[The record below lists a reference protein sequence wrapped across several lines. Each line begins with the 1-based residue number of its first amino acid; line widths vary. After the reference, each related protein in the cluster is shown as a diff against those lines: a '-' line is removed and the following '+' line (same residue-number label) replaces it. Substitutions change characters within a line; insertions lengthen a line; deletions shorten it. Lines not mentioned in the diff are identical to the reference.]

1 MRTPNPLTPSVARR
15 LAAGAA
21 ATLLATALHAQSTQS
36 HPLFAADVPAVA
48 GWDYED
54 RAEGD
59 PGDNS
64 CDTTNGPY
72 AINFQNLNDH
82 TWLKATNFQNFTL
95 PHLHRVV
102 SVKVAAHARYDD
114 GVTSRLGWTVRVPG
128 VYAESGN
135 TPSFASSLSCQWRE
149 LGGELNGS
157 GNLDFAANPG
167 LANQIEVWVQR
178 PDIASANGERL
189 RVKAFRIVVVTKLDT
204 DGDGTPD
211 ESDGCPTD
219 PTKTAPGVCG
229 CGVPD
234 TDSDGDG
241 VPNCIDGCDF
251 DPLKVAPGLCGCG
264 IPDTDSDGDG
274 VPNCIDGCDFDP
286 LKVAPGLCGCGT
298 PDTDSDGDG
307 VPDCIDGCDFDPLKV
322 APGLC
327 GCGTPDT
334 DSDGDG
340 VPDCTDGC
348 DFDPLK
354 VAPGLCGC
362 GTPDTDSDGDGAPD
376 CIDGCDL
383 DPLKVVPGPCGCG
396 VPDTDS
402 DSDGIPDCND
412 NCDQLANPNQA
423 DCDLDGVGDVCE
435 LAAGAQWD
443 ANGNGIPD
451 QCEPCAV
458 AFAYCTAG
466 TSTNGCAA
474 SMTATGLPT
483 VTASSG
489 FTVHCTNLE
498 GQKTALIY
506 YGLTGPTVAV
516 IHPAS
521 TSRICVKA
529 PIQRTFPADT
539 NGAANACDGA
549 VSLDLLAYWAQ
560 TPSALGVPMQAGA
573 VVSVQT
579 WYRDPPAPGAT
590 HLSNALQ
597 FATCP

>member
-204 DGDGTPD
+204 DSDGTPD

-274 VPNCIDGCDFDP
+274 VPNCI
-286 LKVAPGLCGCGT
+286 
-298 PDTDSDGDG
+298 
-307 VPDCIDGCDFDPLKV
+307 
-322 APGLC
+322 
-327 GCGTPDT
+327 
-334 DSDGDG
+334 
-340 VPDCTDGC
+340 DGC

-597 FATCP
+597 FAACP